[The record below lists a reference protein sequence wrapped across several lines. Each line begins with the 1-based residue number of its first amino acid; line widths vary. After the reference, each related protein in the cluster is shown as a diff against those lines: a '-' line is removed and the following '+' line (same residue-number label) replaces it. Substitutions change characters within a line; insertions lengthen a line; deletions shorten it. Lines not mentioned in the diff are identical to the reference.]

1 MWQPHATFGR
11 RRLDLPGS
19 WRTLVCLCPAL
30 RPRQD
35 RCSQAIRDTGTAPAN
50 VTTKAHHDSSP
61 FEAQSHG
68 FGTGCLRFAP
78 PVTRTG
84 RKTRFRLLARL
95 CRVGLVTHR
104 IRTKGFHDASYIAS
118 PFPKLSWRKT
128 FWNTQK
134 RYYFAGCAMMPSSL
148 SRLRFRMQ
156 LYRKSPGFPR
166 CKHASS
172 PLFWTFITIT
182 TSRQRRFKS
191 KLYLKFQP
199 QPIGRN
205 APRRV
210 PVISLPSPACPTPC

>member
-1 MWQPHATFGR
+1 MFASGPPDAGDRTWSFAVWQPHATFGR

-128 FWNTQK
+128 FWNTEKGTLARLSGYLDATK
-134 RYYFAGCAMMPSSL
+134 RNTL
-148 SRLRFRMQ
+148 
-156 LYRKSPGFPR
+156 
-166 CKHASS
+166 
-172 PLFWTFITIT
+172 
-182 TSRQRRFKS
+182 QR
-191 KLYLKFQP
+191 
-199 QPIGRN
+199 
-205 APRRV
+205 
-210 PVISLPSPACPTPC
+210 